1 MIWIW
6 SPGLLVGWQVTTPP
20 SLQTCA
26 KEEPS
31 RMSRHSMK
39 GACKVPGSDTS
50 IEVALMP
57 SQIRMPAG
65 RKNAGHSDLEVP
77 PLA

>member
-39 GACKVPGSDTS
+39 GACKVPGSVTLN
-50 IEVALMP
+50 EVALM
-57 SQIRMPAG
+57 SQIKMRVGGTLGIP
-65 RKNAGHSDLEVP
+65 
-77 PLA
+77 